1 MSAVLHPVGPRPPR
15 VYWVRRLVLVV
26 LVVALVAGGFLA
38 VQALR
43 GGSAS
48 EDPTDGAGAQ
58 VTDDPA
64 ALGEG
69 AGEDAGED
77 AGAADGPAACAPTDL
92 AVTLTTDARS
102 YPAGTPVVL
111 TVAITNNAATSCT
124 VDAGEASREILVTS
138 GADRIWSSF
147 DCPAEPAER
156 LLLLPSGARDEVA
169 VTWGRTRS
177 AAGCPAD
184 LPGPRAGTYTA
195 VASVAGAASTAAVF
209 DLG

>member
-1 MSAVLHPVGPRPPR
+1 MSAVLHPVGPRSPR

-43 GGSAS
+43 GGSGS
-48 EDPTDGAGAQ
+48 EDPTGGAGAQ
-58 VTDDPA
+58 VTEDPA
-64 ALGEG
+64 VL
-69 AGEDAGED
+69 GEDAGDD
-77 AGAADGPAACAPTDL
+77 AEAADGPAACAPTDL

-111 TVAITNNAATSCT
+111 TVAITNNATTSCT
-124 VDAGEASREILVTS
+124 VDAGEAAREILVTS

>member
-1 MSAVLHPVGPRPPR
+1 MSAVLHPVGPREPR
-15 VYWVRRLVLVV
+15 VYWVRRLV
-26 LVVALVAGGFLA
+26 VVALVVVLVGGGFLVA
-38 VQALR
+38 QALR
-43 GGSAS
+43 GVAAGSGDGGEADGGP
-48 EDPTDGAGAQ
+48 EPVATGEPT
-58 VTDDPA
+58 TDTA
-64 ALGEG
+64 A
-69 AGEDAGED
+69 EDA
-77 AGAADGPAACAPTDL
+77 AADGPGACAPTDL

-102 YPAGTPVVL
+102 YAAGTPVVL

-124 VDAGEASREILVTS
+124 VDAGEASREIVVTS

-169 VTWGRTRS
+169 ITWGRTRS

-184 LPGPRAGTYTA
+184 QPAPRAGTYTA
-195 VASVAGAASTAAVF
+195 VAAVAGASSTAAVF